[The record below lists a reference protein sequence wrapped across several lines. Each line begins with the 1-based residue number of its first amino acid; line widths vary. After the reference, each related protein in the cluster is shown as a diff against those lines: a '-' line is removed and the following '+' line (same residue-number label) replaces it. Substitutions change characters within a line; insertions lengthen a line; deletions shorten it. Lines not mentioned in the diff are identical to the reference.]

1 MSVIR
6 KSSEGHRMYDRKGEK
21 VYGKRKKNAI
31 PADVQPER

>member
-1 MSVIR
+1 
-6 KSSEGHRMYDRKGEK
+6 MYDRKGEK